1 MRLTVLDV
9 RDASAWDAF
18 IASVPRTPFLLSWAW
33 GDFRSVQGREIRR
46 LAVVDAEGR
55 WVAAVL
61 AERRVKAR
69 GLASFWF
76 APRGPVFTSELN
88 GAERADA
95 FRALERALRETD
107 GGRAWFL
114 RLEPFLSEVPAEFP
128 GMRRSAAQNPAT
140 TVYLDLAPTEDELL
154 GAMHEKTRYNARL
167 AARKGVVVRMGT
179 SEADFGAFLKLMD
192 ETASRDAFVQHDRG
206 YLRSTWKALSPS
218 GMARLRI
225 AEHEGDVLAAN
236 LEIVF
241 GDTATY
247 LYGASSSVKR
257 NLMAPYAI
265 QWEAIR
271 AAKGEGYAWYD
282 FWGANPVDAQ
292 APGYKPSWEGITRF
306 KNGWGG
312 QTVSFAGT
320 WDIPWKPMAYRLGRA
335 VGGI

>member
-18 IASVPRTPFLLSWAW
+18 VASLPRTPFLLSWAW
-33 GDFRSVQGREIRR
+33 GDFRSSQGREIRR
-46 LAVVDAEGR
+46 LAAVDVEGR
-55 WVAAVL
+55 WVAAVF

-76 APRGPVFTSELN
+76 APRGPAFAPELN
-88 GAERADA
+88 EAERADA
-95 FRALERALRETD
+95 FRALERGLREAD

-114 RLEPFLSEVPAEFP
+114 RLEPFLSEMPAELS
-128 GMRRSAAQNPAT
+128 GMRRSAAQNPTT
-140 TVYLDLAPTEDELL
+140 TVYLDLAPSEDELL
-154 GAMHEKTRYNARL
+154 AAMHEKTRYNARL
-167 AARKGVVVRMGT
+167 AARKDVVVRTGT
-179 SEADFGAFLKLMD
+179 SEADFEAFLKLMD
-192 ETASRDAFVQHDRG
+192 ETASRDAFAQHDRA
-206 YLRSTWKALSPS
+206 YLRATWDALSSS
-218 GMARLRI
+218 GMARLRL

-236 LEIVF
+236 LEIIF

-257 NLMAPYAI
+257 NLMAPYAL

-271 AAKGEGYAWYD
+271 AAKGEGHAWYD
-282 FWGANPVDAQ
+282 FWGANPADPQ

-320 WDIPWKPMAYRLGRA
+320 WDVPWKPWAYRLGQLA
-335 VGGI
+335 GGI